1 MFHFLFG
8 FTLDFCLFVF
18 FYFLELRY
26 FIHVS
31 CHYHSDFLKNTCIWK
46 CVFYPINIRT
56 FSLAISFSNMRTL
69 SYGSAFTL
77 LLQNLEVW
85 AYLLQ
90 KQFLISVLLAPVS
103 GGPSSGSEFT
113 LLNLEAS
120 PAWDFSLKSCQGY
133 QFTSTMPQCGL
144 EVLVYHP
151 HSVCLETK
159 VPLVPP
165 VNRPGLT
172 LRTIFNK
179 SNLSRSL

>member
-8 FTLDFCLFVF
+8 FTLDFCLFF
-18 FYFLELRY
+18 FLLSWVKILY
-26 FIHVS
+26 
-31 CHYHSDFLKNTCIWK
+31 TCIL
-46 CVFYPINIRT
+46 
-56 FSLAISFSNMRTL
+56 SLSFRFFKKYMYLKMCILPYKYKNFFFGSFSNMRTL

-120 PAWDFSLKSCQGY
+120 PVWDFSLKSCQGY